1 LTATAIPSTGS
12 SKEPPQNYFESLQTW
27 LAQTAALD
35 DSQWDAVRLSSLRE
49 LARRKTP
56 DSVFA
61 YGEYVYGYVPAPHHK
76 ELVGAILDA
85 VGKAGTDDAENIV
98 IEEPR
103 GSAKTTWG
111 DTTTI
116 GWLIAQFPH
125 LRFGLM
131 SKTSDHAKDFSR
143 AIRWTI
149 ESNDRFRQ
157 VFPNVRPSP
166 TKWTD
171 AQWLI
176 EDSPWLGSNFA
187 NLFAQG
193 AGGQIAS
200 KRFDVILCDDI
211 LDEENSKTPEQRLAI
226 EEWFWKTL
234 MPCLAP
240 GGVVIVLGTR
250 WAEDD
255 IYQRLTDPVEK
266 GGKGW
271 PLLLR
276 RAFYQLDDPEIPAYL
291 LDPEYVER
299 YGDGERVPLWGE
311 LWDLTALD
319 KKKFDMGSA
328 FFSCAYLNDIRGLME
343 GNIFLSR
350 NFQHFI
356 RLDPGRGYVV
366 RMGIDLASSEKQ
378 TADYT
383 ARVTTAEDE
392 NGNFYV
398 LAVYRDRRETG
409 HAEFVNDGFMAFQN
423 ISIVLVEK
431 NAFQSTLVQGVLEDF
446 PRIPIE
452 GKPTDSDKV
461 TRARGVAAKYEGH
474 KVFHHESLK
483 GSDFEQELLAFK
495 AGASHDDMVDA
506 LGFSMDLAGGNFSY
520 TSARN

>member
-1 LTATAIPSTGS
+1 M
-12 SKEPPQNYFESLQTW
+12 
-27 LAQTAALD
+27 
-35 DSQWDAVRLSSLRE
+35 SSLRE

-56 DSVFA
+56 DAVFA
-61 YGEYVYGYVPAPHHK
+61 YGEYVYGYKAAPHHK
-76 ELVGAILDA
+76 ELVSEILTA
-85 VGKAGTDDAENIV
+85 VSKAGTDEAENIV

-111 DTTTI
+111 DTATI

-125 LRFGLM
+125 LRIGLM

-149 ESNDRFRQ
+149 EANERFRQ
-157 VFPNVRPSP
+157 VFPDVRPSA

-171 AQWLI
+171 SQWLI
-176 EDSPWLGSNFA
+176 EGSPWLGSNFA

-200 KRFDVILCDDI
+200 KRFDVIICDDI
-211 LDEENSKTPEQRLAI
+211 LDEENSKTPEQRAAV

-234 MPCLAP
+234 YPCLAP
-240 GGVVIVLGTR
+240 NGVVIVLGTR

-255 IYQRLTDPVEK
+255 IYQKLTDPPEK

-271 PLLLR
+271 KLLLR
-276 RAFYQLDDPEIPAYL
+276 KAYYEIKDFDSPDPTKAAPEYLKDPAY
-291 LDPEYVER
+291 VEEH
-299 YGDGERVPLWGE
+299 GDGERVPLWDFWS
-311 LWDLTALD
+311 LKKLD
-319 KKKFDMGSA
+319 ETKFDMGSA
-328 FFSCAYLNDIRGLME
+328 FFFCAYLNDITGLME
-343 GNIFLSR
+343 GNVFLGR
-350 NFQHFI
+350 NIQHFSK
-356 RLDPGRGYVV
+356 LDPGKHYTI

-383 ARVTTAEDE
+383 ARVTTAEDQD
-392 NGNFYV
+392 GNFYV

-409 HAEFVNDGFMAFQN
+409 HAAFVNDGFTAYQN

-431 NAFQSTLVQGVLEDF
+431 NAFQSTLVQEVLRDY

-452 GKPTDSDKV
+452 GKPTDTDKV
-461 TRARGVAAKYEGH
+461 TRARAVAAKYEGH
-474 KVFHHESLK
+474 KVWHHESLK
-483 GSDFEQELLAFK
+483 DSDFEVELLTFPK
-495 AGASHDDMVDA
+495 GHDDMVDA

-520 TSARN
+520 TSARRS

>member
-1 LTATAIPSTGS
+1 MDL
-12 SKEPPQNYFESLQTW
+12 EQ
-27 LAQTAALD
+27 
-35 DSQWDAVRLSSLRE
+35 SQWDAVRLSSLRE
-49 LARRKTP
+49 LARRKTV
-56 DSVFA
+56 DGVFA
-61 YGEYVYGYVPAPHHK
+61 YGEYVYGYEASPHHR
-76 ELVGAILDA
+76 EMVSTILEA
-85 VGKAGTDDAENIV
+85 VSKAGTEEAENIV

-111 DTTTI
+111 DTVTI

-125 LRFGLM
+125 LRIGLM

-149 ESNDRFRQ
+149 ESNERFRH
-157 VFPNVRPSP
+157 VFPDVRPSI

-171 AQWLI
+171 SQWLI

-211 LDEENSKTPEQRLAI
+211 LDEENSKTPEQRAAV

-234 MPCLAP
+234 VPCLAP
-240 GGVVIVLGTR
+240 NGVIIVLGTR

-255 IYQRLTDPVEK
+255 IYQHLTDPVEK

-276 RAFYQLDDPEIPAYL
+276 KAFYKVGDLDMPEYL
-291 LDPEYVER
+291 KNPEYVER
-299 YGDGERVPLWGE
+299 NGDGERVPLWDFWG
-311 LWDLTALD
+311 LKLLD
-319 KKKFDMGSA
+319 ATKLDMGSA
-328 FFSCAYLNDIRGLME
+328 FFSCAYLNDISGLME
-343 GNIFLSR
+343 GNVFLSR
-350 NFQHFI
+350 NFRYFAG
-356 RLDPGRGYVV
+356 LDPSKTYTV

-383 ARVTTAEDE
+383 ARATTAEDE
-392 NGNFYV
+392 EGNFYV
-398 LAVYRDRRETG
+398 MAVYRDRRETE
-409 HAEFVNDGFMAFQN
+409 HAAFVNDGFMAFQQ

-431 NAFQSTLVQGVLEDF
+431 NAFQSTLVQEVMRDF

-452 GKPTDSDKV
+452 GKPTDVDKV
-461 TRARGVAAKYEGH
+461 TRARSVAAKYEAH
-474 KVFHHESLK
+474 KVFHHDSLRD
-483 GSDFEQELLAFK
+483 SDFEVELTSFPK
-495 AGASHDDMVDA
+495 GHDDMVDA
-506 LGFSMDLAGGNFSY
+506 LGFSMDLAGGNFTF
-520 TSARN
+520 TSARRN